1 MPETPIPGR
10 GYGAPAQIPPLGAP
24 ALHAYRASLGAFGP
38 SIVPPTTNP
47 GCTPGRTHPLKIL
60 ATPMRSAC
68 ALNGSLIKMSI
79 ILQSGQ

>member
-1 MPETPIPGR
+1 MPQTPIPGR
-10 GYGAPAQIPPLGAP
+10 GYGAPPQIPTLGAP
-24 ALHAYRASLGAFGP
+24 ALRAYCASLGAFGP
-38 SIVPPTTNP
+38 SIVP
-47 GCTPGRTHPLKIL
+47 HPQILDAPLGVHPMKIL